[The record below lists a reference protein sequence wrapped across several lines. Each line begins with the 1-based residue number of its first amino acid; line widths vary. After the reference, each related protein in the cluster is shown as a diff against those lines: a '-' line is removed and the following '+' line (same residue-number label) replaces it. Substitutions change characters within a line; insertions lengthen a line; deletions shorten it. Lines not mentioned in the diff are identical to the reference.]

1 MRGEAIFLMMPP
13 PRSAMTRFEEKA
25 RKIAYLSEL
34 VGQSATTPLEGASQ
48 VPTLARGPEMGV
60 TFIGHSSFLIQIGG
74 QTVLVD
80 PVFAKWLIVL
90 RRLRQ
95 PGVRIDRLPA
105 IDAVLLTHAHMDHL
119 NRPSLRKIVAH
130 TRKLTGTAPVAIV
143 PWGVEDLI
151 QDIGFSR
158 IVSLEWWQST
168 QLGAVDVTLTPAKH
182 WGARLFND
190 TYRGF
195 GGYVLRGGGHSLYHS
210 GDTAYFSGFAE
221 IGRRLA
227 PEIALLPIGAYSP
240 DNYRSVHTSPED
252 ALRGFLDLGAEW
264 MVPMHFGTFRLSAE
278 PVNEPLPRLL
288 AAARA
293 AGVEQRVLALGEGE
307 TRIFD
312 AEDVVARDAAPELV
326 GTV

>member
-1 MRGEAIFLMMPP
+1 
-13 PRSAMTRFEEKA
+13 MTRIEEKA
-25 RKIAYLSEL
+25 RKLAYLSEL

-48 VPTLARGPEMGV
+48 LPTLARTNELGV
-60 TFIGHSSFLIQIGG
+60 TFIGHSSFLVQIGG

-80 PVFAKWLIVL
+80 PVFARWLIVL
-90 RRLRQ
+90 RRLRH
-95 PGVRIDRLPA
+95 PGVRIDGLPA

-119 NRPSLRKIVAH
+119 NRPSLRKVVAH
-130 TRKLTGTAPVAIV
+130 TRRLTGKAPVAIV

-151 QDIGFSR
+151 QDLGFSR

-168 QLGAVDVTLTPAKH
+168 RLGAVDVTLTPAKH

-210 GDTAYFSGFAE
+210 GDTAYFGGFAE

-240 DNYRSVHTSPED
+240 DNFRSVHTSPED
-252 ALRGFLDLGAEW
+252 ALQGFLDLRARW
-264 MVPMHFGTFRLSAE
+264 IVPMHFGTFRLSAE
-278 PVNEPLPRLL
+278 PVTEPLPRLL

-293 AGVEQRVLALGEGE
+293 SGVEDCICALSEGE

-312 AEDVVARDAAPELV
+312 AGDPGERGCAAELV
-326 GTV
+326 GVG